1 MKNPAVRE
9 GNSSG
14 RLRRGIYLL
23 PSLFTIGNVLLGFVA
38 VVQGLEGDFA
48 DAALAIFAAA
58 FLDALDGRIAR
69 MTGTESAFGAEFD
82 SLADGMTFG
91 FVPALL
97 AYLWGLAEFER
108 LGWIVPIFYT
118 VCALTRLARFN
129 IQTTRSESRDFV
141 GLPTPAAAAAVASAL
156 FFAPDAEWRTW
167 IAACVLVAMA
177 CLAGLMVSTFR
188 YAGIQRIDLRSRRSY
203 RFALPLAAIVLL
215 VVLNPPAV
223 LVSLAIVYTL
233 SGPTMW
239 LWSRVRLVRKRRRRE
254 TVIE

>member
-1 MKNPAVRE
+1 MRE
-9 GNSSG
+9 ANSSR

-38 VVQGLEGDFA
+38 VVQGLEGDFT
-48 DAALAIFAAA
+48 DAALAVFAAA

-69 MTGTESAFGAEFD
+69 MTGTESEFGAEFD

-91 FVPALL
+91 FAPALL
-97 AYLWGLAEFER
+97 AYLWGLSEFER

-129 IQTTRSESRDFV
+129 IQTPRTDSRDFV
-141 GLPTPAAAAAVASAL
+141 GLPTPAAAGTVASVL

-167 IAACVLVAMA
+167 IAAFVLVAMT
-177 CLAGLMVSTFR
+177 CLAALMVSTFR
-188 YAGIQRIDLRSRRSY
+188 YAGPRRVDFRSRRSY
-203 RFALPLAAIVLL
+203 RFALPLAAVVLL
-215 VVLNPPAV
+215 IVLNPPAV

-233 SGPTMW
+233 SGPAAW
-239 LWSRVRLVRKRRRRE
+239 LWSRVRLVRRRWRRRGDVRE
-254 TVIE
+254 PTET